1 MKKRLY
7 WHSTR
12 LKVRSVLSE
21 IAKAAEKSDSG
32 GITRL
37 SDYTLPH
44 S

>member
-1 MKKRLY
+1 MKKIVLAFD
-7 WHSTR
+7 SF
-12 LKVRSVLSE
+12 KGSVGSFE

-37 SDYTLPH
+37 SDYTFPH